1 MLIFDADGFDWTEG
15 NFEKCQK
22 HGVSID
28 EIESFFSSDPDVY
41 ADPAHSINEQR
52 LRAIGRT
59 SSGRALFVAFTLR
72 MDGGLQLIRPISARY
87 MHQKESQHYERQKG
101 A

>member
-1 MLIFDADGFDWTEG
+1 MLIFDADCFDRTEG

-59 SSGRALFVAFTLR
+59 SSGRALFVAFTSAHGR
-72 MDGGLQLIRPISARY
+72 RVAADTADKRPVHASEGDSAL
-87 MHQKESQHYERQKG
+87 
-101 A
+101 

>member
-15 NFEKCQK
+15 NFGKCQK

-28 EIESFFSSDPDVY
+28 EIESFFSSGPDVY

-72 MDGGLQLIRPISARY
+72 KDGGLQLIRPISARY
-87 MHQKESQHYERQKG
+87 MHQKEIQHYERQKG